1 MPYQLRRIVA
11 INIKNSITRLPSGR
25 VAELD
30 PRGGVLA
37 IGENGVGKTTFLR
50 LLPVFYGATTSQI
63 LRGSGRDS
71 LIGYL
76 LPDPSS
82 CVVYEYERETETD
95 LRCVVM
101 HCQSNADAPEFRIIH
116 AGFREDFF
124 YDENN
129 QFVLRD
135 EYPRRVEEM
144 GYEVTRKL
152 MLNQYRSVILNER
165 LSTKESAELRR
176 LAAVHSLSPKPLTNL
191 EQIAAAMANEK
202 INFRDLQNIVIER
215 VSDSQGDVANPAQSR
230 RELKKSRNDVSQWLE
245 AHDHMVAVSKA
256 APDAQKLKVKA
267 DRVKGI
273 HLELSALKLAVNAA
287 ISQVEQE
294 HVELVK
300 LKAQREE
307 EVAAQADGIEDA
319 IAQLDLSIPPLES
332 AVAVA
337 SSRVTT
343 AESRIEYFTKIN
355 VESLAEQEASEA
367 SHKSKMVS
375 KQAELAELNK
385 AGGDVATRKI
395 ARNQEIE
402 TGHTNELGRISTA
415 RQSEVEQ
422 LSTLSKNLETQQ
434 INDEESLQKPARL
447 VQIPVE
453 INGLN
458 VQVGELGA
466 TIKHPVA
473 SSQSVANLSAAR
485 TEVGRIRSEHGAA
498 GKELLAA
505 QAAERTCQFESN
517 QATDRLTSHGQ
528 KIQIID
534 AEIENLNAKLDP
546 APGSLL
552 AFFRGV
558 DPQLW
563 SDTAKVIDPA
573 LLSRQDLA
581 PHTVVTDSGAAPQA
595 ERSDVGGISLRVSE
609 LDVPSWVDMKD
620 LREQISKAQA
630 GRIDAMR
637 LQTEAQDNAKKAAK
651 ALVAAKTRREQAEA
665 TLALADAAMGNTEAN
680 VTRAENVVLQEE
692 LACKADAERQLAIV
706 RKKLDDLTE
715 ERRILEEE
723 AATRLSILRAEFT
736 AQKDRL
742 RDEYNDAVLRLDG
755 EQREAELRRKEQ
767 QLALEADISRE
778 LAGLGIDPQRVAAL
792 ESEISDLGDLLNSIA
807 SNRHEVALWRK
818 FRLDTEPSLPTWRR
832 EAKEAKER
840 LDTEK
845 SARQLHVKAL
855 TNLQNDARHEFQRM
869 DTGIQKRELEL
880 TSLKSLRDGS
890 LAMFDAYVPSKL
902 HVDWSVETLKEKIE
916 GLRESLRL
924 EALDLQTKSRAL
936 RNLMLSKA
944 GGVQQWVELREK
956 ELPDEQT
963 LHEHEWFCEKARVL
977 IDWFQPMECGPYID
991 QLNKEMVGFMDLAST
1006 FVGDLDLFDRRIQT
1020 FNSQLQKALSDTAKF
1035 ERFRDLSV
1043 IVRSGVNQIEYLKVL
1058 RKMRDVSLSRHSSWR
1073 THSIQ
1078 ERELPTVDDVMLVR
1092 QFKDILP
1099 VDGRVQVNL
1108 SEHVRLECS
1117 LVENGQARRITNQ
1130 EEFQAVSSNGNTALI
1145 TAMFLMGFV
1154 QMIRGT
1160 DSGVRLTWVTDEVG
1174 RFDAGNLASFMRT
1187 LNDHQIDVISASPSV
1202 DPALARQ
1209 FSRLSYFENTGAI
1222 ATTRINAEED
1232 FYVEN

>member
-82 CVVYEYERETETD
+82 CVVYEYERETEAD

-165 LSTKESAELRR
+165 LSTKEAADLRR
-176 LAAVHSLSPKPLTNL
+176 LAAVHSLGPKPLTNL

-215 VSDSQGDVANPAQSR
+215 VSDSQGDVANPGQSR

-267 DRVKGI
+267 DRVKGL
-273 HLELSALKLAVNAA
+273 HLELSALKLAVKAA

-294 HVELVK
+294 HHELVK
-300 LKAQREE
+300 RKEQRTE
-307 EVAAQADGIEDA
+307 EVDAQAECIEDA
-319 IAQLDLSIPPLES
+319 IAQLDLSIPPLEEAAS
-332 AVAVA
+332 VAG
-337 SSRVTT
+337 SRVAT
-343 AESRIEYFTKIN
+343 AVSRIEYFAKIN
-355 VESLAEQEASEA
+355 VESLADQEASEA
-367 SHKSKMVS
+367 SHKSTKVS
-375 KQAELAELNK
+375 KEAELAELNK

-402 TGHTNELGRISTA
+402 TEYTNELGRIGTA

-434 INDEESLQKPARL
+434 NKDEESLQTPARL
-447 VQIPVE
+447 IQIPVE

-473 SSQSVANLSAAR
+473 SSQSLADLSAAR
-485 TEVGRIRSEHGAA
+485 SEVSRIRSEHGVA

-505 QAAERTCQFESN
+505 QAFERTCQFESN

-528 KIQIID
+528 QIQVID

-546 APGSLL
+546 HPGSLL

-563 SDTAKVIDPA
+563 SDAAKVIDPA

-581 PHTVVTDSGAAPQA
+581 PHIVGNDFGDAPRA
-595 ERSDVGGISLRVSE
+595 EHADVGGISLRVSE

-620 LREQISKAQA
+620 LREQIAKAQA
-630 GRIDAMR
+630 GRVEATR

-651 ALVAAKTRREQAEA
+651 ALVAAKSRREQAEA
-665 TLALADAAMGNTEAN
+665 TLALADTAMGNAETN
-680 VTRAENVVLQEE
+680 VTRAENVVHQEE
-692 LACKADAERQLAIV
+692 LACKTRAEKQLASV
-706 RKKLDDLTE
+706 RRQLDDLAE
-715 ERRILEEE
+715 ERRKLDVE
-723 AATRLSILRAEFT
+723 ATSRLNSLRAEFT

-742 RDEYNDAVLRLDG
+742 RDEYNDAILRLDG
-755 EQREAELRRKEQ
+755 EQRRAEQRRTDQ
-767 QLALEADISRE
+767 QKVLEADIARE
-778 LAGLGIDPQRVAAL
+778 LAGLGIDPQRVVGL
-792 ESEISDLGDLLNSIA
+792 ESEIYDLGGLLNSIA

-818 FRLDTEPSLPTWRR
+818 FRLEIEPSLPTWRR
-832 EAKEAKER
+832 EAQEAKEQ
-840 LDTEK
+840 LDAEK
-845 SARQLHVKAL
+845 SARLQHVKAL
-855 TNLQNDARHEFQRM
+855 TNLQTDARLEFQRM
-869 DTGIQKRELEL
+869 DAGIQKRDQEL
-880 TSLKSLRDGS
+880 TSLKSLRDVP
-890 LAMFDAYVPSKL
+890 LAMFDAYVPSTL
-902 HVDWSVETLKEKIE
+902 HVDWNVETLKEKIE
-916 GLRESLRL
+916 GLREDLRV
-924 EALDLQTKSRAL
+924 EALDLQAKSRAL
-936 RNLMLSKA
+936 RNLMLNKA

-956 ELPDEQT
+956 ELPEEQT

-977 IDWFQPMECGPYID
+977 IDWFEPMEFGPYVD

-1020 FNSQLQKALSDTAKF
+1020 FNTQLQKALSETAKF

-1043 IVRSGVNQIEYLKVL
+1043 TVRSGVSQLEYLNVL

-1073 THSIQ
+1073 THSVQ

-1117 LVENGQARRITNQ
+1117 LVENGQARRISNQ

-1154 QMIRGT
+1154 QMIRGI

-1174 RFDAGNLASFMRT
+1174 RFDAGNLESFMRT

>member
-71 LIGYL
+71 LIAYL

-82 CVVYEYERETETD
+82 CVVYEYERETEAD

-101 HCQSNADAPEFRIIH
+101 HCQSHADAPEFRIIH

-165 LSTKESAELRR
+165 LSTKEAADLRR
-176 LAAVHSLSPKPLTNL
+176 LAAVHSLGPKSLTNL

-215 VSDSQGDVANPAQSR
+215 VSDSQSDVANPGQSR

-256 APDAQKLKVKA
+256 APDAQKLKVKV
-267 DRVKGI
+267 DRVKGH
-273 HLELSALKLAVNAA
+273 HLELSALKVAVKAA
-287 ISQVEQE
+287 IGQVEQE
-294 HVELVK
+294 HRELVNRK
-300 LKAQREE
+300 KQRTE
-307 EVAAQADGIEDA
+307 EVAAQAEGLEDA
-319 IAQLDLSIPPLES
+319 IAQLDISIPSLEEAS
-332 AVAVA
+332 AVAN
-337 SSRVTT
+337 SRVST
-343 AESRIEYFTKIN
+343 AESRIEHFDKIN
-355 VESLAEQEASEA
+355 VESLAAQEASEGR
-367 SHKSKMVS
+367 HKSTKAS
-375 KQAELAELNK
+375 KESELTELSN
-385 AGGDVATRKI
+385 ASGDVADRKT
-395 ARNQEIE
+395 ARNMEIE
-402 TGHTNELGRISTA
+402 SEFNKEIGRINNA
-415 RQSEVEQ
+415 RKSEVEQ
-422 LSTLSKNLETQQ
+422 LSTLTTKLETQQ
-434 INDEESLQKPARL
+434 KIDEESLQTPARL
-447 VQIPVE
+447 KQIPDE
-453 INGLN
+453 ISALN
-458 VQVGELGA
+458 IQVGKLGA
-466 TIKHPVA
+466 TIENPVA
-473 SSQSVANLSAAR
+473 SSQSLSDLKAAR
-485 TEVGRIRSEHGAA
+485 SEANRIRSEHGVA

-505 QAAERTCQFESN
+505 QAAERTCQFESK
-517 QATDRLTSHGQ
+517 QAADRLTSLGQ
-528 KIQIID
+528 QIQNID
-534 AEIENLNAKLDP
+534 ADIEGLSAKLDP
-546 APGSLL
+546 APESLL
-552 AFFRGV
+552 AFFRSI
-558 DPQLW
+558 DPPLW
-563 SDTAKVIDPA
+563 SDAAKVIDPA

-581 PHTVVTDSGAAPQA
+581 PHIANDCGDAQQA
-595 ERSDVGGISLRVSE
+595 EHADVGGISLRVSGLE
-609 LDVPSWVDMKD
+609 APSWVDMKD
-620 LREQISKAQA
+620 LRAQIGKTQVERTEAA
-630 GRIDAMR
+630 R
-637 LQTEAQDNAKKAAK
+637 LQTEAQDNAKKAGK
-651 ALVAAKTRREQAEA
+651 ALATAKSLREQAEA
-665 TLALADAAMGNTEAN
+665 TLALADAAMANAENN
-680 VTRAENVVLQEE
+680 VTRAESVVHQEE
-692 LACKADAERQLAIV
+692 LACKADAQRQLVNV
-706 RKKLDDLTE
+706 RQQLDDLADE
-715 ERRILEEE
+715 HRKLDEE
-723 AATRLSILRAEFT
+723 AAGHLNSLRSEFT

-742 RDEYNDAVLRLDG
+742 RDEYNKALSRLDREQLG
-755 EQREAELRRKEQ
+755 AEQRKTDQ
-767 QLALEADISRE
+767 QTALEADFARE

-792 ESEISDLGDLLNSIA
+792 EGEIGQLNGLLNSIA

-818 FRLDTEPSLPTWRR
+818 FRLETEPLLPTWRR
-832 EAKEAKER
+832 EARMATER
-840 LDTEK
+840 LNSEN
-845 SARQLHVKAL
+845 SARKNHWKTLED
-855 TNLQNDARHEFQRM
+855 LQADARLEIQRM
-869 DTGIQKRELEL
+869 DVDIHGREQKLA
-880 TSLKSLRDGS
+880 SLASLRDGP
-890 LAMFDAYVPSKL
+890 LVMFDSYVSSTL
-902 HVDWSVETLKEKIE
+902 HVDWNVETLKEKIE
-916 GLRESLRL
+916 GLRENLRV
-924 EALDLQTKSRAL
+924 EALDLQAKSRAL

-956 ELPDEQT
+956 ELPDEQI

-977 IDWFQPMECGPYID
+977 IDWFEPMEYGPYVD

-1020 FNSQLQKALSDTAKF
+1020 FNTQLQKALSDTAKF

-1043 IVRSGVNQIEYLKVL
+1043 TVKSGVNQIEYLNVL

-1117 LVENGQARRITNQ
+1117 LVENGQARRISNQ
-1130 EEFQAVSSNGNTALI
+1130 EEFQSVSSNGNTALI

-1187 LNDHQIDVISASPSV
+1187 LNDHHIDVISASPSV

-1222 ATTRINAEED
+1222 ATTLINTEED
-1232 FYVEN
+1232 LYVAN

>member
-50 LLPVFYGATTSQI
+50 LLPVFYGASTSQI

-82 CVVYEYERETETD
+82 CVVYEYERETEND

-101 HCQSNADAPEFRIIH
+101 HCQGNADAPEFRIIH

-165 LSTKESAELRR
+165 LSTKEGTDLRR
-176 LAAVHSLSPKPLTNL
+176 LAAVHSLGPKPLTNL

-267 DRVKGI
+267 DRVKAI
-273 HLELSALKLAVNAA
+273 HLELSALKLAVKAA

-294 HVELVK
+294 HVELADQK
-300 LKAQREE
+300 KKRME
-307 EVAAQADGIEDA
+307 EVKVQVESVENA
-319 IAQLDLSIPPLES
+319 IAQLDASIPSLEEAS
-332 AVAVA
+332 AVAN
-337 SSRVTT
+337 SRVST
-343 AESRIEYFTKIN
+343 AESRIEHFDKIN
-355 VESLAEQEASEA
+355 VESLAAQEASEA
-367 SHKSKMVS
+367 RHKSTKAS
-375 KQAELAELNK
+375 KELELTELNN
-385 AGGDVATRKI
+385 ASGDVANRKT
-395 ARNQEIE
+395 ARNKEIE
-402 TGHTNELGRISTA
+402 SEFNKEIGRINSS
-415 RQSEVEQ
+415 RKSEVDYF
-422 LSTLSKNLETQQ
+422 STLTTKLETQQ
-434 INDEESLQKPARL
+434 KIDEESLKRSPRL
-447 VQIPVE
+447 AQIPDE
-453 INGLN
+453 IGALN
-458 VQVGELGA
+458 IQVGELSA
-466 TIKHPVA
+466 TTRNPVA
-473 SSQSVANLSAAR
+473 SSQSVEALKAAR
-485 TEVGRIRSEHGAA
+485 SSVSTSRSEQGVAS
-498 GKELLAA
+498 KELLAA
-505 QAAERTCQFESN
+505 QAAERTCQFESK
-517 QATDRLTSHGQ
+517 QATDRLTSLGQ
-528 KIQIID
+528 QILNID
-534 AEIENLNAKLDP
+534 ADIEGLSAKLDP

-552 AFFRGV
+552 AFFRSI
-558 DPQLW
+558 DPPLW
-563 SDTAKVIDPA
+563 SDAAKVIDPS
-573 LLSRQDLA
+573 LLDRKDLA
-581 PHTVVTDSGAAPQA
+581 PHIANDCRDAQQA
-595 ERSDVGGISLRVSE
+595 EHADVGGISLRVSGLE
-609 LDVPSWVDMKD
+609 APSWVDMKD
-620 LREQISKAQA
+620 LRAQIAKIQVERTEAA
-630 GRIDAMR
+630 R
-637 LQTEAQDNAKKAAK
+637 LQTVAQDNAKKAGK
-651 ALVAAKTRREQAEA
+651 ALATAKSLREQAEA
-665 TLALADAAMGNTEAN
+665 TLALADAAMAN
-680 VTRAENVVLQEE
+680 AENNETRAESVVHQEE
-692 LACKADAERQLAIV
+692 SACKTNAERQLVNV
-706 RKKLDDLTE
+706 RQQLDDLAD
-715 ERRILEEE
+715 ERRKLDEE
-723 AATRLSILRAEFT
+723 AAGHLNSIRSEFT

-742 RDEYNDAVLRLDG
+742 RDEYNNALSRLDR
-755 EQREAELRRKEQ
+755 EQLGAEQSKTDQ
-767 QLALEADISRE
+767 QTVLDADIARE

-792 ESEISDLGDLLNSIA
+792 EGEISQLNGLLNSIA
-807 SNRHEVALWRK
+807 SNRHEVTLWRK
-818 FRLDTEPSLPTWRR
+818 FRLETEPLLPTWRR
-832 EAKEAKER
+832 EAHVAKER
-840 LDTEK
+840 LNSEK
-845 SARQLHVKAL
+845 SARLLHVKAL
-855 TNLQNDARHEFQRM
+855 ANLQTETRLEFQRM
-869 DTGIQKRELEL
+869 DTGLQKREQEL
-880 TSLKSLRDGS
+880 TSLKSLRDVS

-916 GLRESLRL
+916 GLRENLRVD
-924 EALDLQTKSRAL
+924 ALDLQAKSRAL

-977 IDWFQPMECGPYID
+977 IDWFEPMECGPYVD

-1020 FNSQLQKALSDTAKF
+1020 FNTQLQKALSDTAKF

-1043 IVRSGVNQIEYLKVL
+1043 TVKSGVNQIEYLNVL

-1092 QFKDILP
+1092 LFKDILP

>member
-82 CVVYEYERETETD
+82 CVVYEYERETEND

-124 YDENN
+124 YDENK

-135 EYPRRVEEM
+135 EYPRRVEKM
-144 GYEVTRKL
+144 GFEVTRKL

-165 LSTKESAELRR
+165 LSTKEAADLRR
-176 LAAVHSLSPKPLTNL
+176 LAAVHSLGPKSLANL

-215 VSDSQGDVANPAQSR
+215 VSDSQGDTANPEHSR
-230 RELKKSRNDVSQWLE
+230 RELKKSRNDVVQWLE

-256 APDAQKLKVKA
+256 APDAQKLKLKV
-267 DRVKGI
+267 DRVKGLN
-273 HLELSALKLAVNAA
+273 LELSALKVAVKAA

-294 HVELVK
+294 HGDLVK
-300 LKAQREE
+300 RKEQRTEE
-307 EVAAQADGIEDA
+307 AAAQARRIENA
-319 IAQLDLSIPPLES
+319 IAQLNSLIPPLEEDAS
-332 AVAVA
+332 AT
-337 SSRVTT
+337 SSKVTT
-343 AESRIEYFTKIN
+343 AISRIEYFTKIK
-355 VESLAEQEASEA
+355 VEILAEQEAAEA
-367 SHKSKMVS
+367 SQKSAKVS
-375 KQAELAELNK
+375 KETELAQLNK
-385 AGGDVATRKI
+385 AGGDVATRKF

-402 TGHTNELGRISTA
+402 TEYTNELSRISTS
-415 RQSEVEQ
+415 RQTEVEQ
-422 LSTLSKNLETQQ
+422 LATLSKSLATQQ
-434 INDEESLQKPARL
+434 RDEEGALQSPARL
-447 VQIPVE
+447 IEIPDE
-453 INGLN
+453 INELN
-458 VQVGELGA
+458 VQVGEYKA
-466 TIKHPVA
+466 AINHPA
-473 SSQSVANLSAAR
+473 SSRQAQTELTNAR
-485 TEVGRIRSEHGAA
+485 SEARKIRSEHGEA
-498 GKELLAA
+498 GKKLLTA
-505 QAAERTCQFESN
+505 QAAERRCQFEAV

-528 KIQIID
+528 QIQSID
-534 AEIENLNAKLDP
+534 AEVENLSTKLDP
-546 APGSLL
+546 PTGSLL
-552 AFFRGV
+552 AFLRTV

-563 SDTAKVIDPA
+563 SDTAKVIDPT
-573 LLSRQDLA
+573 LLGRQDLA
-581 PHTVVTDSGAAPQA
+581 PHIFVNDSGDTSHIEHA
-595 ERSDVGGISLRVSE
+595 DVGGISLRVSQLE
-609 LDVPSWVDMKD
+609 VPSWVDMKD
-620 LREQISKAQA
+620 LREQFAKAQA
-630 GRIDAMR
+630 ERVERLR
-637 LQTEAQDNAKKAAK
+637 LQAEAQDLAKRAAK
-651 ALVAAKTRREQAEA
+651 ALGASKSGREQAEA
-665 TLALADAAMGNTEAN
+665 TLALADTAMGIAESN
-680 VTRAENVVLQEE
+680 VTRFENVVIQEE
-692 LACKADAERQLAIV
+692 LACKADAENQLLRV
-706 RKKLDDLTE
+706 RKRMGDLAE
-715 ERRILEEE
+715 ERRKLEGEV
-723 AATRLSILRAEFT
+723 ASRLKILRDEFT
-736 AQKDRL
+736 ARGNRL
-742 RDEYNDAVLRLDG
+742 RDEYNGAISRLDG
-755 EQREAELRRKEQ
+755 EQRLAEKRRTDQ
-767 QLALEADISRE
+767 RTALEADVARE
-778 LAGLGIDPQRVAAL
+778 LEGLGVDPKRVDRLEREIVAL
-792 ESEISDLGDLLNSIA
+792 GGLLNSIA
-807 SNRHEVALWRK
+807 ANRHEVSSWRR
-818 FRLDTEPSLPTWRR
+818 FRLEVEPNLPIWRR
-832 EAKEAKER
+832 EAQVAKER
-840 LDTEK
+840 LGSEK
-845 SARQLHVKAL
+845 RAHLEHGRSL
-855 TNLQNDARHEFQRM
+855 TRLQTDFRLEFQRM
-869 DTGIQKRELEL
+869 DTSMQVKEQEL
-880 TSLKSLRDGS
+880 TSLKLLRDGP
-890 LAMFDAYVPSKL
+890 LAMFDAHVPSML
-902 HVDWSVETLKEKIE
+902 HVDWDVETLKRKIE
-916 GLRESLRL
+916 GQREQLRV
-924 EALDLQTKSRAL
+924 EALDLQAKSRAL
-936 RNLMLSKA
+936 RNVMLSKA

-956 ELPDEQT
+956 ELPEEQT

-977 IDWFQPMECGPYID
+977 IDWFEPMEFGPYVD

-1020 FNSQLQKALSDTAKF
+1020 FNTQLQKALSETAKF

-1043 IVRSGVNQIEYLKVL
+1043 TVRSGVGQLEYLNVL

-1073 THSIQ
+1073 THSVQ

-1117 LVENGQARRITNQ
+1117 LVENGQARRISNQ

-1174 RFDAGNLASFMRT
+1174 RFDAGNLESFMRT

-1222 ATTRINAEED
+1222 ATTRINAEEN

>member
-71 LIGYL
+71 LIAYL

-82 CVVYEYERETETD
+82 CVVYEYERETEAD

-101 HCQSNADAPEFRIIH
+101 HCQSHADAPEFRIIH

-129 QFVLRD
+129 QFVLRE

-165 LSTKESAELRR
+165 LSTKEAADLRR
-176 LAAVHSLSPKPLTNL
+176 LAAVHSLGPKSLTNL

-245 AHDHMVAVSKA
+245 AYDHMVAVSKA
-256 APDAQKLKVKA
+256 APDALKLKVRVE
-267 DRVKGI
+267 RVKGL
-273 HLELSALKLAVNAA
+273 HLELSALKLAVKAA

-294 HVELVK
+294 HRELVTRK
-300 LKAQREE
+300 EQRTE
-307 EVAAQADGIEDA
+307 EVDAKAESIEAA
-319 IAQLDLSIPPLES
+319 IAKLDITIPPLED
-332 AVAVA
+332 A
-337 SSRVTT
+337 SSIASSKVEA
-343 AESRIEYFTKIN
+343 AESRIDYFAKIN
-355 VESLAEQEASEA
+355 VESLAIQAASEA
-367 SHKSKMVS
+367 SHKSTKAS
-375 KQAELAELNK
+375 KESELDQLNK

-402 TGHTNELGRISTA
+402 TEYTNELGRISTA

-422 LSTLSKNLETQQ
+422 LSSLTTNLETQQ
-434 INDEESLQKPARL
+434 KKDEESLQTPARL
-447 VQIPVE
+447 KQIPDE
-453 INGLN
+453 INALN
-458 VQVGELGA
+458 IQVGKLSA
-466 TIKHPVA
+466 TIENPVA
-473 SSQSVANLSAAR
+473 SSQSLSDLKAAR
-485 TEVGRIRSEHGAA
+485 SEASRIRSEHGVA
-498 GKELLAA
+498 GKELWAA
-505 QAAERTCQFESN
+505 QATERTCQFESN
-517 QATDRLTSHGQ
+517 QATDRLTSYGQ
-528 KIQIID
+528 RIQTID
-534 AEIENLNAKLDP
+534 AQIDNLSAKLDP
-546 APGSLL
+546 PPGSLL

-558 DPQLW
+558 DAQLW

-581 PHTVVTDSGAAPQA
+581 PHIVVNDSGEVSFTEHAN
-595 ERSDVGGISLRVSE
+595 VGGISLRVSE
-609 LDVPSWVDMKD
+609 LEVPSWVDMKD
-620 LREQISKAQA
+620 LREQIAK
-630 GRIDAMR
+630 I
-637 LQTEAQDNAKKAAK
+637 QTERIKSAGLQAEAQENAKKAGK
-651 ALVAAKTRREQAEA
+651 ALASAKSLREQGEA
-665 TLALADAAMGNTEAN
+665 TLALADTAKENAETN
-680 VTRAENVVLQEE
+680 VTRAESVVHQEE
-692 LACKADAERQLAIV
+692 LVSKTDAKNKLASV
-706 RKKLDDLTE
+706 RSQLDDLKA
-715 ERRILEEE
+715 ERRRLDEE
-723 AATRLSILRAEFT
+723 ATSRLNSLKTEFNG
-736 AQKDRL
+736 QKNRL
-742 RDEYNDAVLRLDG
+742 QVEYGNAILRLDG
-755 EQREAELRRKEQ
+755 EQREAEQRRTNQ
-767 QLALEADISRE
+767 QKALEADIARE
-778 LAGLGIDPQRVAAL
+778 LSGLGIDPQRVAAL
-792 ESEISDLGDLLNSIA
+792 ENEIKLLGGLLNSIA
-807 SNRHEVALWRK
+807 SNRHEVTLWRK
-818 FRLDTEPSLPTWRR
+818 FRLDTEPVLSTWRR
-832 EAKEAKER
+832 EAQEAKER
-840 LDTEK
+840 LDAEK
-845 SARQLHVKAL
+845 SARQTHVRAL
-855 TNLQNDARHEFQRM
+855 TNLQTEARLEFQRM
-869 DTGIQKRELEL
+869 DMDILRREQEL
-880 TSLKSLRDGS
+880 TSLKSLRDGP
-890 LAMFDAYVPSKL
+890 LVMFDAYVPSTL
-902 HVDWSVETLKEKIE
+902 HVDWIVETLKEKIE
-916 GLRESLRL
+916 GLRENLRV
-924 EALDLQTKSRAL
+924 EALDLQAKSRAL
-936 RNLMLSKA
+936 RNLMLSKT
-944 GGVQQWVELREK
+944 GGVQQWIELREK
-956 ELPDEQT
+956 ELPDEQI

-977 IDWFQPMECGPYID
+977 IDWFEPMEYGPYVD

-1020 FNSQLQKALSDTAKF
+1020 FNTQLQKALSDTAKF

-1043 IVRSGVNQIEYLKVL
+1043 TVKSGVNQIEYLNVL

-1078 ERELPTVDDVMLVR
+1078 DRELPTVDDVMLVR

-1117 LVENGQARRITNQ
+1117 LVENGQARRISNQ
-1130 EEFQAVSSNGNTALI
+1130 EEFQSVSSNGNTALI

-1222 ATTRINAEED
+1222 ATTLINTEED
-1232 FYVEN
+1232 LYVAN

>member
-82 CVVYEYERETETD
+82 CVVYEYERETESD

-129 QFVLRD
+129 HFVLRD
-135 EYPRRVEEM
+135 EYARRVEEM

-165 LSTKESAELRR
+165 LSTKEGTDLRR
-176 LAAVHSLSPKPLTNL
+176 LAAVHSLGPKPLTNL

-215 VSDSQGDVANPAQSR
+215 VSDSQGDVATPAQSR
-230 RELKKSRNDVSQWLE
+230 RELKKSRNDVTQWLE
-245 AHDHMVAVSKA
+245 AHDHMIAVSKA

-267 DRVKGI
+267 DRVKAI
-273 HLELSALKLAVNAA
+273 HLELSALKLAVKAA
-287 ISQVEQE
+287 ITQVEKEQ
-294 HVELVK
+294 VELV
-300 LKAQREE
+300 AQKEKRTE
-307 EVAAQADGIEDA
+307 EVKVQVERVESTIAELDA
-319 IAQLDLSIPPLES
+319 SIPSLEEAS
-332 AVAVA
+332 AVAN
-337 SSRVTT
+337 SRVST
-343 AESRIEYFTKIN
+343 AESRIEHFDKIN
-355 VESLAEQEASEA
+355 VESLAAQEASEA
-367 SHKSKMVS
+367 RYKSTKAS
-375 KQAELAELNK
+375 KESELTELNN
-385 AGGDVATRKI
+385 ASGDVTNRKT
-395 ARNQEIE
+395 ARNTEIE
-402 TGHTNELGRISTA
+402 SEFNKEIGRINTA
-415 RQSEVEQ
+415 RKSEVEQ
-422 LSTLSKNLETQQ
+422 LSTLTTKLETQQ
-434 INDEESLQKPARL
+434 KFDEESLQASPRL
-447 VQIPVE
+447 AQIPEE
-453 INGLN
+453 IGALN
-458 VQVGELGA
+458 IQVGELSA
-466 TIKHPVA
+466 TTRNPVA
-473 SSQSVANLSAAR
+473 SIQSVEALKAAR
-485 TEVGRIRSEHGAA
+485 SSVSTSRSEQGVAS
-498 GKELLAA
+498 KELLTA
-505 QAAERTCQFESN
+505 QAAERTCQFESK
-517 QATDRLTSHGQ
+517 QATDRLTSLGQ
-528 KIQIID
+528 QILNID
-534 AEIENLNAKLDP
+534 ADIEGLSAKLDP

-552 AFFRGV
+552 AFFRSI
-558 DPQLW
+558 DPPLW
-563 SDTAKVIDPA
+563 SDAAKVIDPT
-573 LLSRQDLA
+573 LLDRKDLA
-581 PHTVVTDSGAAPQA
+581 PHIANDYGDAHQA
-595 ERSDVGGISLRVSE
+595 EHADVGGISLRVSGLE
-609 LDVPSWVDMKD
+609 APSWVDMKD
-620 LREQISKAQA
+620 LRAQIAKIQA
-630 GRIDAMR
+630 ERAEAAR
-637 LQTEAQDNAKKAAK
+637 LQTEAQDNAKKVGK
-651 ALVAAKTRREQAEA
+651 ALSTAKSLREQAEA
-665 TLALADAAMGNTEAN
+665 TLALADAAMAN
-680 VTRAENVVLQEE
+680 AENNETRAESVVHQEE
-692 LACKADAERQLAIV
+692 LACKADAQRQLADV
-706 RKKLDDLTE
+706 RQQLVDLADERRKLD
-715 ERRILEEE
+715 EE
-723 AATRLSILRAEFT
+723 AAGHLSSLRSEFT

-742 RDEYNDAVLRLDG
+742 RDEYNKALSRLDREQLG
-755 EQREAELRRKEQ
+755 AEQRKTDQ
-767 QLALEADISRE
+767 QAALEADIARE

-792 ESEISDLGDLLNSIA
+792 EGEIDQLNGLLNSIA

-818 FRLDTEPSLPTWRR
+818 FRLETEPLLTTWRR
-832 EAKEAKER
+832 EAHMAKEQ
-840 LDTEK
+840 LNSEK
-845 SARQLHVKAL
+845 SARLLHVKAL
-855 TNLQNDARHEFQRM
+855 ANLQTETRLEFQRM
-869 DTGIQKRELEL
+869 DTGIQKRDQELA
-880 TSLKSLRDGS
+880 SLKSLRDVS

-916 GLRESLRL
+916 GLRENLRS
-924 EALDLQTKSRAL
+924 EATDLQTKSRAL

-956 ELPDEQT
+956 ELPDEKT
-963 LHEHEWFCEKARVL
+963 LHEHEWFCERARVL

-1043 IVRSGVNQIEYLKVL
+1043 TVRSGVNQIEYLNVL